1 MRICLERKLTTCPR
15 QLLCTVCRQKFEV
28 HKLRK
33 LLYNDA
39 GLLQGDVC
47 SECTELRPSAIRS
60 KMREHASLLMHY
72 PELNSS
78 SLISARDRALEL
90 LEASQEA
97 VKFPTFYQWWFKKI
111 ELFSEE
117 SQAPEATRLA
127 RKT

>member
-1 MRICLERKLTTCPR
+1 MRICLERKLKTCPR
-15 QLLCTVCRQKFEV
+15 HLLCTVCRQKFEV

-60 KMREHASLLMHY
+60 KMQEQASLLMHY
-72 PELNSS
+72 PELNGS

-90 LEASQEA
+90 LEASQES
-97 VKFPTFYQWWFKKI
+97 VRFPTFYQWWFKKL

-117 SQAPEATRLA
+117 SQALEATRLA
-127 RKT
+127 KKT